1 MKQRKK
7 SKTQTNTPASSD
19 ASRTRK
25 PLYALDV
32 GYGYTKVIGEDR
44 PPMSFPSLVAPTD
57 LQAIHV
63 GLGKQSNTVTVDHVN
78 YIVGEQALHR
88 GFRFSEE
95 YDGWWTSVRYRALI
109 QYASQFIPPGS
120 HVITGLPIHV
130 FHTALAHQQ
139 VQDVIRRGLRASHV
153 TLLPQGVG
161 AFMAALQQDD
171 RLNHS
176 RVAVVD
182 IGNRTTELVAFAA
195 GDYLHHASK
204 GIIHG
209 IAPLYQQLAEL
220 IRPDGHQPLDP
231 YEVEAAYRGI
241 RPIRLNGKS
250 IGQEEM
256 KAQLES
262 LIEPWLET
270 LWSHMRSLWGDGA
283 PSYDRILYCG
293 GGAALLGS
301 YLTQQFRNDATISEN
316 SQLANALGY
325 LTYMQ
330 WQHEKEDALSPAPL
344 AAEQRPDPVLAEPVQ
359 QA

>member
-7 SKTQTNTPASSD
+7 SKPQSS
-19 ASRTRK
+19 APSTSESQHTRK

-32 GYGYTKVIGEDR
+32 GYGYTKLIGENR
-44 PPMSFPSLVAPTD
+44 KPTIFPSLVAPTD

-63 GLGKQSNTVTVDHVN
+63 GLGKQTNTVTVDHVN

-88 GFRFSEE
+88 SFRFAEE

-120 HVITGLPIHV
+120 HVITGLPIHI

-139 VQDVIRRGLRASHV
+139 VQAVIRRGLRASHV

-161 AFMAALQQDD
+161 AFMAALQQDES
-171 RLNHS
+171 LNLG

-182 IGNRTTELVAFAA
+182 IGSRTTELVAFAA

-209 IAPLYQQLAEL
+209 IAPLYQRLAEL
-220 IRPDGHQPLDP
+220 IRPDGHHPLDP
-231 YEVEAAYRGI
+231 YEIEASYRGI

-256 KAQLES
+256 KAQLET
-262 LIEPWLET
+262 LIEPWLDT
-270 LWSHMRSLWGDGA
+270 LWSHMRTLWGDGA

-301 YLTQQFRNDATISEN
+301 YLTGQFRRDATISED

-325 LTYMQ
+325 LAYVQ
-330 WQHEKEDALSPAPL
+330 WQQGTEDAAPPAPTGT
-344 AAEQRPDPVLAEPVQ
+344 EQHSTPVLAEPVQ
-359 QA
+359 HV